1 MRRIDLLAFNSPGY
15 AVLKKWAPDT
25 SGLVESCSNLK
36 KVVPIFNTPENDYKR
51 QQVVVYD
58 QTDKN
63 DPFPKQARIPKQLQT
78 WLKRVIDKV
87 HAELSTRAQ
96 SHHHVSEVTVLR
108 SEPGCRAQMAHCDYV
123 PTPALIGTT
132 DATVPLL
139 LLVALQDN
147 TTFDVWPQSHR
158 LVRRAYYHAKKPI
171 GRSRIVLD
179 KGDAVLFRGDLVHAG
194 SDFETSN
201 TRVHFFLDSSAVK
214 RPKDQTWT
222 VSDLAPPA
230 IAACIDENIS

>member
-1 MRRIDLLAFNSPGY
+1 MRRINILALNSPGY
-15 AVLKKWAPDT
+15 AVLKGWGPDT
-25 SGLVESCSNLK
+25 TGLAERCSALK

-58 QTDKN
+58 NDDKAN
-63 DPFPKQARIPKQLQT
+63 PFQVHARIPKQLRA
-78 WLKRVIDKV
+78 WLKRVIEKV
-87 HAELSTRAQ
+87 HDELSTWG
-96 SHHHVSEVTVLR
+96 SSVHHYVGEATVLR
-108 SEPGCRAQMAHCDYV
+108 SEPGCRAQVAHCDYV
-123 PTPALIGTT
+123 PTPALLSTT

-158 LVRRAYYHAKKPI
+158 LVRRAYYAKKPI

-194 SDFETSN
+194 SDFEASN
-201 TRVHFFLDSSAVK
+201 TRVHLFIDSAAVK

-222 VSDLAPPA
+222 VSEFAPPA
-230 IAACIDENIS
+230 IAACIDEHI